1 MIGGGPPSGLCGS
14 GLIDLLGELLRTGRI
29 NSCGRLTDDS
39 DRFWLDSE
47 NDVYLTEEDISQ
59 LAQAKAAN
67 VAGLHLLHQNYGI
80 DFSDLD
86 VFYLAGGFARHI
98 DIDHARRIGLIP
110 DLLDERIV
118 QVGNAALE
126 GATLALLSVA
136 AREETDQLVRR
147 IEHVELETF
156 PEFFHC
162 FTDGAQFVPF
172 QNRIT
177 EAII

>member
-1 MIGGGPPSGLCGS
+1 VS
-14 GLIDLLGELLRTGRI
+14 
-29 NSCGRLTDDS
+29 
-39 DRFWLDSE
+39 
-47 NDVYLTEEDISQ
+47 
-59 LAQAKAAN
+59 
-67 VAGLHLLHQNYGI
+67 
-80 DFSDLD
+80 
-86 VFYLAGGFARHI
+86 
-98 DIDHARRIGLIP
+98 
-110 DLLDERIV
+110 
-118 QVGNAALE
+118 
-126 GATLALLSVA
+126 